1 MKHKTQSKRITRKL
15 NELRRDVWRRV
26 HDSLDDQC
34 RCYVSVLR
42 RHCAN
47 YGMPHNWRALAG
59 FRQALRR
66 IWFTCLKRRSQR
78 SRRAGWDW
86 FETVTARYPL
96 PPVRITRSWV
106 EQRIWRV

>member
-1 MKHKTQSKRITRKL
+1 MWRFINAAIIVRSS
-15 NELRRDVWRRV
+15 NEFAQENTYSCVVRD
-26 HDSLDDQC
+26 
-34 RCYVSVLR
+34 VSVLR
-42 RHCAN
+42 GHCAY

-86 FETVTARYPL
+86 FEAVTARYPL
-96 PPVRITRSWV
+96 PPVRITRSWP